1 MLLRFILFILFS
13 FNTNAEL
20 YRCETPIGDI
30 QFTDQPCQ
38 ASGST
43 YKPKAVMTN
52 YKSIEPVKL
61 KPKKK
66 LITHKNQCPFF
77 TSTEL
82 RNLKVKDQFKKGLTQ
97 EYIQRRLGKADDI
110 SSNKSKST
118 LVYSGNY
125 VKRVFNFKN
134 GCLTSWKE
142 KWKKGKESKISKF
155 RDER

>member
-1 MLLRFILFILFS
+1 MKCLLALIFIS
-13 FNTNAEL
+13 FNAHSEL
-20 YRCETPIGDI
+20 YRCNALSGEV
-30 QFTDQPCQ
+30 QFTDQPCKNT
-38 ASGST
+38 GST
-43 YKPKAVMTN
+43 YTPKQVMTK
-52 YKSIEPVKL
+52 YKTIKTIQSKSSEKPSI
-61 KPKKK
+61 KK
-66 LITHKNQCPFF
+66 NSCPFL

-97 EYIQRRLGKADDI
+97 EYIKRRLGKADQI
-110 SSNKSKST
+110 TNSKNKST